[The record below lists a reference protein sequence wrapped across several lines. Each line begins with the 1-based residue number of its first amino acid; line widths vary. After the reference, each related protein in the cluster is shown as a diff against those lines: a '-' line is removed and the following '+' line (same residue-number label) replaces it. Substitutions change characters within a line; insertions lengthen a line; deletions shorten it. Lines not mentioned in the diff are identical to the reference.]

1 MVIVSAEVCYSMLQV
16 PRSMESTLIWLKSV
30 TRNQTIGEM
39 PLNVAIAGE
48 TSNENALDLLVILL
62 VCTNFNF
69 SLR

>member
-1 MVIVSAEVCYSMLQV
+1 
-16 PRSMESTLIWLKSV
+16 MESTLIWLKSV